1 MTLQEIIAS
10 GIPKDSDA
18 IVVLQPREEKKAAA
32 VSTHVSGYPYRTK
45 ADLAEELGIS
55 KSTVYERMKEIEGQ
69 IGKRYGS
76 YAIIQDGQISMVNV
90 LCFLDW
96 MKYRRQLMDRNMA
109 KYVPRYS
116 ARNVAEQM
124 GWDMTTIRK
133 FSKEMAV

>member
-55 KSTVYERMKEIEGQ
+55 KSTVHVRAEEMEKSG
-69 IGKRYGS
+69 RYGA
-76 YAIIQDGQISMVNV
+76 YAVIRDGNLV
-90 LCFLDW
+90 LINILSFLDW
-96 MKYRRQLMDRNMA
+96 MKYRKQLMDRNMA